1 MAIFVTSD
9 WHFGHDREFIYK
21 PRGFD
26 SIEEHDNTLIQRH
39 NSIVSPEDDVWV
51 LGDLMLGDNAHGLEC
66 IKQMNGKLH
75 IVRGNHDTDT
85 RIALYTSLPAVVEVC
100 DAKYLRYGR
109 YHFFLCHYPTLTG
122 NLEKEA
128 LTQMT
133 CNLFGHTHQ
142 QSYFYNDMPFMV
154 HCGVDSNKGFPL
166 SLDAII
172 TAMTVKVQECKSY
185 L

>member
-1 MAIFVTSD
+1 MIWLTSD
-9 WHFGHDREFIYK
+9 WHFNHNREFIYK
-21 PRGFD
+21 ARGFD
-26 SIEEHDNTLIQRH
+26 SVEAMNEHIIACH
-39 NSIVSPEDDVWV
+39 NIVVHPEDDVYV

-100 DAKYLRYGR
+100 DAKYLRYGK
-109 YHFFLCHYPTLTG
+109 YHFFLCHYPTMTG
-122 NLEKEA
+122 NLEKES

-142 QSYFYNDMPFMV
+142 KALFYNDIPYMV
-154 HCGVDSNKGFPL
+154 HVGIDSHACYPLNLEFIPDLMWNK
-166 SLDAII
+166 
-172 TAMTVKVQECKSY
+172 VKECKSF